1 MAMNGVFPTYP
12 SKPEYF
18 AIMQSES
25 YSVIV
30 LAVVLV
36 LELPS

>member
-1 MAMNGVFPTYP
+1 MSNEEPKCHINTQLRAFKQAN
-12 SKPEYF
+12 
-18 AIMQSES
+18 AR

-36 LELPS
+36 DDVV